1 MLCYNYSIWEGG
13 FVMKESLYLSAY
25 SYLDGTSS
33 VLRADFDEA
42 KGELSVTGRIAL
54 HMPDWISADG
64 QNLFVAHAARPLTA
78 TPESI
83 QEKIDGAAFSVAMIS
98 RPDFSLSCDIPLVVH
113 NTCHILAKGGWLFSA
128 DYAAG
133 EFGAQT
139 GETGRVVRHTG
150 TGPNAAR
157 QEAPHPHSVNLTPDG
172 KYLTVCDLGIDAVMM
187 YPFDKKTGLGDPV
200 RLDCPP
206 GSGPRHIAFTKKHM
220 YIVCELSN
228 QILRRALTEN
238 FPFVDAKST
247 LPRGYTEESYAAAI
261 HFSPDGRRL
270 GVSNRGHDS
279 VALFDLL
286 PGGGL
291 AEPVFVETV
300 RTPREFAFSP
310 SGRWIIGGSQT
321 EGVVTATPARAGG
334 RAKPILPVRS
344 ACMIFR

>member
-1 MLCYNYSIWEGG
+1 
-13 FVMKESLYLSAY
+13 MKESLYLSTY
-25 SYLDGTSS
+25 SYQDNVSG
-33 VLRADFDEA
+33 VLRADFDEE
-42 KGELSVTGRIAL
+42 KGTAGVTGRVSL
-54 HMPDWISADG
+54 NMPDWISLDG
-64 QNLFVAHAARPLTA
+64 ESLYVAHAQAVLKAVPGD
-78 TPESI
+78 I
-83 QEKIDGAAFSVAMIS
+83 QQRVDGAAFSVAV
-98 RPDFSLSCDIPLVVH
+98 LSKRAFTQLRDIPLLVK
-113 NTCHILAKGGWLFSA
+113 NTCHILSKNGWLFAA

-133 EFGAQT
+133 EFSAQT
-139 GETGRVVRHTG
+139 GENGRVIRHEG

-172 KYLTVCDLGIDAVMM
+172 KFLAVCDLGIDAVMM
-187 YPFDKKTGLGDPV
+187 YPFDPKNGLGAPV

-206 GSGPRHIAFTKKHM
+206 GSGPRHIAFTDRHM

-228 QILRRALTEN
+228 QILRHALTAG

-247 LPRGYTEESYAAAI
+247 LPRGYAEESYAAAI

-291 AEPVFVETV
+291 AEPTFVETV
-300 RTPREFAFSP
+300 KTPREFAFSP

-334 RAKPILPVRS
+334 RAKPILQVRS
-344 ACMIFR
+344 ACMIFA